1 MKNWARTLI
10 VAVALVLPAIS
21 SPIAWSQPEAQRIE
35 ISARRFSFTPGEITV
50 KKGQP
55 VVLVLKSLDVT
66 HGLRIRELGV
76 DVKIKAGQTVEV
88 KFTPDA
94 VGDFVGHCA
103 VFCGP
108 GHGSMAIT
116 VHVVA

>member
-1 MKNWARTLI
+1 MKNWAKMLI
-10 VAVALVLPAIS
+10 VAVALVSPAIP
-21 SPIAWSQPEAQRIE
+21 SPIAWSQPEVQRIE
-35 ISARRFSFTPGEITV
+35 ISARRFNFTPGEITV
-50 KKGQP
+50 KKGLP

-66 HGLRIRELGV
+66 HGLRIHELGV
-76 DVKIKAGQTVEV
+76 DVTIKAGETVEV
-88 KFTPDA
+88 KFIPDA